1 MSVVSDTSPLIL
13 FAQIERLELL
23 RDLFAEI
30 TVPPAVWTEVGA
42 HSDAPD
48 AHAIQA
54 TEWIRVVSVSKLA
67 PPVGLGR
74 GEAEAIA
81 LAGELAA
88 ERVLIDDRAGRR
100 AARAAGLRVM
110 GSLGILALGHQKGIL
125 AQPRAAL
132 QALINAGLWVSPKLA
147 EDFEREIGI

>member
-1 MSVVSDTSPLIL
+1 MKVVSDTSPLIL
-13 FAQIERLELL
+13 FAQTGQLELL
-23 RDLFAEI
+23 RGLFTEI
-30 TVPPAVWTEVGA
+30 AVPPAVWSEVGA

-54 TEWIRVVSVSKLA
+54 AEWIRVVPMVKLA

-74 GEAEAIA
+74 GETEAIA

-88 ERVLIDDRAGRR
+88 ERILMDDRAGRR
-100 AARAAGLRVM
+100 AAYAAGLRVM
-110 GSLGILALGHQKGIL
+110 GSLGILALGHRRGLL

-132 QALINAGLWVSPKLA
+132 RSMMGAGLWVSPKLA